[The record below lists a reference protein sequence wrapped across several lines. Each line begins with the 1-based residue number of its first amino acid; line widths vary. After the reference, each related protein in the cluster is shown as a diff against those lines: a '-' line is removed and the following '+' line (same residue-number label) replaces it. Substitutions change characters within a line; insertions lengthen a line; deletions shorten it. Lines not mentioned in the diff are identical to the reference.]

1 MGNSILD
8 IGITGLLT
16 AQNQLLTTSHN
27 ISNADTPSFKR
38 QQVILNTNT
47 PQSHGAG
54 FVGRGVHSTTVQRIY
69 SQFLVSQSLQ
79 VQTQSQLLDS
89 NYAEIKQLDNM
100 FAEAT
105 SGLSPTLQNFFSA
118 IQDVATNPAVI
129 PSRQAMLSNAE
140 ALVARFHSMDQRM
153 SQIRE
158 GINTQITSTVV
169 EINSLADQIAE
180 MNQQILLAEGA
191 AGGQPANDM
200 LDQRDE
206 LINQLNKLIN
216 TDTVRQSDG
225 TVNVYAGNG
234 QALVVGAQT
243 LSLQAMKSPDN
254 PDNLTIGLVNGN
266 NTIRLLESQIT
277 GGTLGGILS
286 FRSVTLDNAQNALGR
301 IAITLAQTFN
311 AQHQLGMDLNGDMGE
326 NFFTLPSPKVISAST
341 NNPASNI
348 TAAISDYSALTTSD
362 YQFFYD
368 GTNYTLTRLS
378 DNTSVSASV
387 APSGATPLTLD
398 GISVSGATILTNE
411 RFRIQP
417 TINGAK
423 DIAVNITD
431 TTKIAAAGPNRTSA
445 ASTNTGTGTI
455 SAGSVNPLPLDPN
468 LQEPLTVTFHTPYDG
483 LYDVT
488 GTGTGTGLPAVNQ
501 AYTAG
506 ADISFNGYTFQIEG
520 DPAAGDVF
528 TVTPNDNGVADNR
541 NILLLGALQAANTL
555 ENGTASYQ
563 SAYGQLVSQIGNKTR
578 ELEVTSK
585 AQANLLAQTE
595 KSIQSLSGV
604 NLDEEAANLLRFQQ
618 TYQASS
624 KIIEMSNALFDSIL
638 RIG

>member
-1 MGNSILD
+1 MGNGILD
-8 IGITGLLT
+8 IAVSGLAS
-16 AQNQLLTTSHN
+16 AQNQLLTASHN
-27 ISNADTPSFKR
+27 ISNAGTPGFNR
-38 QQVILNTNT
+38 QQVLLSTNT
-47 PQSHGAG
+47 PQSGGAG
-54 FVGRGVHSTTVQRIY
+54 FIGRGVHSSTVQRIY
-69 SQFLVSQSLQ
+69 NQFLASQSLQ
-79 VQTQSQLLDS
+79 IQTQSQSLDS
-89 NYAEIKQLDNM
+89 NYAQIKQLDNM
-100 FAEAT
+100 FAETT

-118 IQDVATNPAVI
+118 VHDVATNPAVI
-129 PSRQAMLSNAE
+129 PSRQSMLSNAD

-169 EINSLADQIAE
+169 HINSLAKQIGE
-180 MNQQILLAEGA
+180 INKQIIWAEGA

-206 LINQLNKLIN
+206 LINQLNKLVN
-216 TDTVRQSDG
+216 TDTVRQNDG
-225 TVNVYAGNG
+225 TLNVYIANG

-243 LSLQAMKSPDN
+243 LSLEAIKSPDS

-266 NTIRLLESQIT
+266 STIQLPEDQIS
-277 GGTLGGILS
+277 GGTLGGLMS
-286 FRSVTLDNAQNALGR
+286 FRSTSLDNAQNSLGR

-311 AQHQLGMDLNGDMGE
+311 AQHQLGMDLNGDMGT

-341 NNPASNI
+341 NNIASNI

-362 YQFFYD
+362 YEFSYD

-378 DNTSVSASV
+378 DNVSATS
-387 APSGATPLTLD
+387 SGALPLTLD
-398 GISVSGATILTNE
+398 GISVTSATMLVSE

-423 DIAVNITD
+423 DINVNITD

-445 ASTNTGTGTI
+445 ATTNTGTGII
-455 SAGSVNPLPLDPN
+455 SAGTVNPLPLDTN
-468 LQEPLTVTFHTPYDG
+468 LQQPLTITFHTPYDG
-483 LYDVT
+483 YFDVA
-488 GTGTGTGLPAVNQ
+488 GTGTGLPATNQ

-506 ADISFNGYTFQIEG
+506 ADISFNGYTFQISG
-520 DPAAGDVF
+520 SPAAGDVF

-541 NILLLGALQAANTL
+541 NILLLGALQATNTL
-555 ENGTASYQ
+555 ENGTANYQ
-563 SAYGQLVSQIGNKTR
+563 TAYGQLVSQVGNKTR

-595 KSIQSLSGV
+595 ESIQSVSGV
-604 NLDEEAANLLRFQQ
+604 NLDEEAANLLRYQQ
-618 TYQASS
+618 AYQASS
-624 KIIEMSNALFDSIL
+624 KVIEMSSTLFDSIL
-638 RIG
+638 RFG

>member
-1 MGNSILD
+1 MGNGILD
-8 IGITGLLT
+8 IAVSGLAS
-16 AQNQLLTTSHN
+16 AQNQLLTASHN
-27 ISNADTPSFKR
+27 ISNAGTPGFNR
-38 QQVILNTNT
+38 QQVLLSTNT
-47 PQSHGAG
+47 PQSGGAG
-54 FVGRGVHSTTVQRIY
+54 FIGRGVHSSTVQRIY
-69 SQFLVSQSLQ
+69 NQFLASQSLQ
-79 VQTQSQLLDS
+79 IQTQSQSLDS
-89 NYAEIKQLDNM
+89 NYAQIKQLDNM
-100 FAEAT
+100 FAETT

-118 IQDVATNPAVI
+118 VHDVATNPAVI
-129 PSRQAMLSNAE
+129 PSRQSMLSNAD

-169 EINSLADQIAE
+169 HINSLAKQIGE
-180 MNQQILLAEGA
+180 INKQIIWAEGA

-206 LINQLNKLIN
+206 LINQLNKLVN
-216 TDTVRQSDG
+216 TDTVRQNDG
-225 TVNVYAGNG
+225 TLNVYIANG

-243 LSLQAMKSPDN
+243 LSLEAIKSPDS

-266 NTIRLLESQIT
+266 STIQLPEDQIS
-277 GGTLGGILS
+277 GGTLGGLMS
-286 FRSVTLDNAQNALGR
+286 FRSTSLDNAQNSLGR

-311 AQHQLGMDLNGDMGE
+311 AQHQLGMDLNGDMGT

-341 NNPASNI
+341 NNIASNI

-362 YQFFYD
+362 YEFSYD

-378 DNTSVSASV
+378 DNVSATS
-387 APSGATPLTLD
+387 SGALPLTLD
-398 GISVSGATILTNE
+398 GISVTSATMLASE

-423 DIAVNITD
+423 DINVNITD

-445 ASTNTGTGTI
+445 ATTNTGTGII
-455 SAGSVNPLPLDPN
+455 SAGTVNPLPLDTN
-468 LQEPLTVTFHTPYDG
+468 LQQSLTITFHTPYDG
-483 LYDVT
+483 YFDVA
-488 GTGTGTGLPAVNQ
+488 GTGTGLPATNQ

-506 ADISFNGYTFQIEG
+506 ADISFNGYTFQISG
-520 DPAAGDVF
+520 SPAAGDVF

-541 NILLLGALQAANTL
+541 NILLLGALQATNTL
-555 ENGTASYQ
+555 ENGTANYQ
-563 SAYGQLVSQIGNKTR
+563 TAYGQLVSQVGNKTR

-595 KSIQSLSGV
+595 ESIQSVSGV
-604 NLDEEAANLLRFQQ
+604 NLDEEAANLLRYQQ
-618 TYQASS
+618 AYQASS
-624 KIIEMSNALFDSIL
+624 KVIEMSSTLFDSIL
-638 RIG
+638 RFG